1 MERREFITLL
11 GGAAAVWPLATRAQ
25 QAAKLPRLAMLSPGR
40 SEPPDTTLN
49 LLDPFEQGLHEL
61 GYTQGRNISIERQ
74 YAKWNSDRLSGP
86 GCLRLN
92 EGQTIGYEIASNR
105 GRSPRSISR

>member
-1 MERREFITLL
+1 MERREFIALL
-11 GGAAAVWPLATRAQ
+11 GGAAAVWPFATRAQ

-61 GYTQGRNISIERQ
+61 GYTQDGTSPSSVYMR
-74 YAKWNSDRLSGP
+74 SGI
-86 GCLRLN
+86 
-92 EGQTIGYEIASNR
+92 QIG
-105 GRSPRSISR
+105 